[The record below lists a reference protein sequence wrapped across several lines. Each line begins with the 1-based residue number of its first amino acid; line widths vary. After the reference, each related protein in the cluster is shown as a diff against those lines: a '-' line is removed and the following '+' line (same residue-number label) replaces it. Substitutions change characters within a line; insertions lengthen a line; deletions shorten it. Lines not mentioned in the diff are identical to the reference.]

1 MGTYTGHR
9 ESHPLGGASASAAYH
24 TAYYSDP
31 LLYSQLRPNPSDI
44 RTDFAHLDRRSSHA
58 PLAVGAPSMPYGTGS
73 LLASAYPGGGPVA
86 RTSTGTP
93 YGSAAVI
100 GGVYPGGGTI
110 AGFELRGSD
119 SHGGVVSSDLH
130 SQALLAEAQAL
141 GSELHP
147 YGRYSHSLL
156 AGLQP
161 YGRNPSGLLAGRSD
175 SQPYGESLHAFAAA
189 GTALSDALLARG
201 TESYGQRSNAFLAGA
216 NAKAFAAQMAPHG
229 KFPLQV
235 YGSLA
240 EKAGVLTAE
249 RNVLSEV
256 KVSRKAAEQNVLTAS
271 KRVGAAM
278 ERKRKLTLDALIKET
293 WELHSLFRAGLAAA
307 GEKRKISDDGV
318 AEEAR
323 PKQKREQKTPAVNHT
338 TTDGGGWGYPGSP
351 GEAQPANTWDEPSK
365 GEPEP
370 DAPSSSNT
378 MAKGASL
385 IKEVRQEHYASN
397 LHRIACENVA
407 KFMGNSS
414 DDDESDGEFYT
425 DSDEEAPD
433 PFVRSSDNLKSREE
447 QAYDFFLQLFEGNQE
462 LQNLYKEQCNVGK
475 FECLVCSS
483 ITGKPIKRF
492 NGLVSVVMHASKI
505 QKTKKKQEHRGYGRA
520 VCSILGWDL
529 RRMSALPNCPSLRPR
544 GCLPPDEEEEP
555 EASVQLNMED
565 GDDSEVEEEEKN
577 AEALEESEDD
587 EAKEEDTRLDVE
599 ERNHEA
605 SEDSDA
611 SEGSEESDAGED
623 TEAED

>member
-1 MGTYTGHR
+1 MGTYMGHT
-9 ESHPLGGASASAAYH
+9 ESHPLGGASASAAAYH
-24 TAYYSDP
+24 TAHYSDP
-31 LLYSQLRPNPSDI
+31 LLYPQLRPNPSDI

-58 PLAVGAPSMPYGTGS
+58 PSVPYGSAS
-73 LLASAYPGGGPVA
+73 LLGSAYPGGGPGG
-86 RTSTGTP
+86 RSSTGTL
-93 YGSAAVI
+93 YGSGALI
-100 GGVYPGGGTI
+100 GGLYPGGGTV

-119 SHGGVVSSDLH
+119 LHGGVASSDPP
-130 SQALLAEAQAL
+130 SQVLLAEAQAL

-161 YGRNPSGLLAGRSD
+161 YGRNPSGLLAGRPD
-175 SQPYGESLHAFAAA
+175 SQPYGGSLHAFAAA
-189 GTALSDALLARG
+189 GTEISDALLTRG

-216 NAKAFAAQMAPHG
+216 NAKVFAEHMAPHA
-229 KFPLQV
+229 LQV

-249 RNVLSEV
+249 ENVVSEV
-256 KVSRKAAEQNVLTAS
+256 KVSKMAAEQNVLTTS

-278 ERKRKLTLDALIKET
+278 ERKRKPTLDALIKET

-307 GEKRKISDDGV
+307 AEKREISDDGV

-323 PKQKREQKTPAVNHT
+323 PKQKRERKMPAVNLT
-338 TTDGGGWGYPGSP
+338 TMAGGGWGYPPSP
-351 GEAQPANTWDEPSK
+351 GEAQPASTWDGPSK
-365 GEPEP
+365 VEPET
-370 DAPSSSNT
+370 DAPRSSNT

-385 IKEVRQEHYASN
+385 IEEARQERYASN

-407 KFMGNSS
+407 EFMGNSS
-414 DDDESDGEFYT
+414 DDDESDAEFYT

-433 PFVRSSDNLKSREE
+433 PFVRSSNNLKSREE

-492 NGLVSVVMHASKI
+492 NGLVSIVMHASKI

-529 RRMSALPNCPSLRPR
+529 RRIPALPNCPSLRPR
-544 GCLPPDEEEEP
+544 GCLPPDEEE
-555 EASVQLNMED
+555 
-565 GDDSEVEEEEKN
+565 VEKEEKN

-587 EAKEEDTRLDVE
+587 EAKEENTRLDVE

-611 SEGSEESDAGED
+611 SEGTEKSDADED
-623 TEAED
+623 TEAEE